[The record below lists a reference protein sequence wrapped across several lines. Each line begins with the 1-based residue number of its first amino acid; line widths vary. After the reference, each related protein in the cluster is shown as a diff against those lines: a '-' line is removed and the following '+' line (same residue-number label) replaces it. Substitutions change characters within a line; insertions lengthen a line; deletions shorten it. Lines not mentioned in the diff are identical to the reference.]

1 MASKMLVLGMIATV
15 LVCGAVAAVMLTGLP
30 G

>member
-1 MASKMLVLGMIATV
+1 MATKILVLGMIAMI